1 MIHRLG
7 RPARLALVSVLPACD
22 SLLIR
27 RPIGRYRATSKIER
41 IRTLD
46 PWSEVGLPSQP
57 HQLTTEHGYHF
68 RFTVLTEAVAQPDF
82 SISAFAAGIVLNFA
96 FDFERLEFC
105 PPSVLHREIR
115 PPTPRS
121 KATVCAVTRGNI
133 AELAATALIAL
144 LVVFAVDSNNRIQR
158 RTV

>member
-57 HQLTTEHGYHF
+57 HQLTTRPNVDTFQVH
-68 RFTVLTEAVAQPDF
+68 VLTEAVAQPDF
-82 SISAFAAGIVLNFA
+82 SISAFAAGRRNIRFLGLV
-96 FDFERLEFC
+96 ERASLR
-105 PPSVLHREIR
+105 L
-115 PPTPRS
+115 
-121 KATVCAVTRGNI
+121 AT
-133 AELAATALIAL
+133 
-144 LVVFAVDSNNRIQR
+144 
-158 RTV
+158 